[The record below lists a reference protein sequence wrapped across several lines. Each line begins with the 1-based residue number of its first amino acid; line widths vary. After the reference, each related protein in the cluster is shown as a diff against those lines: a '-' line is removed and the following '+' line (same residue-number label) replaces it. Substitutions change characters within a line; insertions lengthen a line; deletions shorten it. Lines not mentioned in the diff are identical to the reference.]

1 MRDMT
6 GDEFIKKCQENN
18 FGDTFVVIQDENG
31 NEYDIVDIGVEMW
44 GQFHLAITVRNS
56 VKPKDLEIDFLD
68 IIKELPYDIMYDGK
82 VYILY
87 EDMQNNMLC
96 YRNNNNSNDIIMP
109 VSFEGEWSVRSAI
122 EIMKKLLVKNYIM
135 EFNYESDEQGTSD
148 RSNQE
153 FDE

>member
-44 GQFHLAITVRNS
+44 GQFHLAITVMNS
-56 VKPKDLEIDFLD
+56 GKPKDLEIDFLD
-68 IIKELPYDIMYDGK
+68 IIKELPYDI
-82 VYILY
+82 
-87 EDMQNNMLC
+87 
-96 YRNNNNSNDIIMP
+96 IMP
-109 VSFEGEWSVRSAI
+109 VSFEGEWSVRSAM

-135 EFNYESDEQGTSD
+135 EFYYESDEQGTSD